1 MGITMAVVDVL
12 LSHMERNTVQHMKP
26 STNLHKKEV
35 ILYFCVCGG
44 GGAHYDYIYHH
55 YSV

>member
-26 STNLHKKEV
+26 STSLSGREGQGFLQGTDLTHLV
-35 ILYFCVCGG
+35 WTR
-44 GGAHYDYIYHH
+44 
-55 YSV
+55 